1 MPPRSSQPSTL
12 HYGSSDAKRAS
23 LRAGRAAQSETNTTL
38 TEMLKKAFVVLV
50 ASEMANYYGYIPSW
64 VLLVEILLLV
74 LSVLLFFVADSANRR
89 HKLY

>member
-1 MPPRSSQPSTL
+1 
-12 HYGSSDAKRAS
+12 
-23 LRAGRAAQSETNTTL
+23 
-38 TEMLKKAFVVLV
+38 MLKKAFVVLV